1 MPRKKETLTLS
12 IPPGTKAQLEE
23 IARRLNIF
31 WGKSPSPSGL
41 ISAIAQQEL
50 EVGKPFTLNPQQV
63 NALQQA
69 TAALIDAGHVEAAK
83 NVLTLLL
90 DRGNLEPPLR
100 QSLLQ
105 QIGKPTEP
113 WRIEV
118 EKYIKQEQPFRL
130 LYRNS
135 QGQELDYTV
144 RYAEIPFYEKRFYL
158 QVWCEETADV
168 EEEMADLPELW
179 HNRCFRFDRIQAILP
194 TSGGWRGEFDAI
206 EVYLHFYGWLVKAYP
221 PKPEDIDDKVMG
233 DVRQV
238 VRRVVNPFWFLREI
252 SQYWE
257 DCVIISPESMR
268 QRMQKKVQRL
278 CDRYDL

>member
-69 TAALIDAGHVEAAK
+69 TAALIDAGHVEEAETI
-83 NVLTLLL
+83 LILLL

-105 QIGKPTEP
+105 QIGKPMEP
-113 WRIEV
+113 RRIEV
-118 EKYIKQEQPFRL
+118 ERYINQEQPFRL

-144 RYAEIPFYEKRFYL
+144 RYAEICFYEKRFYL

-179 HNRCFRFDRIQAILP
+179 HNRCFRLDRIQAILP

-252 SQYWE
+252 SRYWE

-268 QRMQKKVQRL
+268 QQMQQKLKRL
-278 CDRYDL
+278 CHRYDL